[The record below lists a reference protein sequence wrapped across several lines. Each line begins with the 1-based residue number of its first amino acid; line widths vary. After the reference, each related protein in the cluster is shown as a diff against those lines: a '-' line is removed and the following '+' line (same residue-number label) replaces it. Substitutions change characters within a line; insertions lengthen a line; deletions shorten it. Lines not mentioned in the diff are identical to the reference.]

1 MSRSPDRGGLG
12 VELRQC
18 SRRYGE
24 RIALRRVSLSVG
36 PGERVVLLGANG
48 AGKSTLLRLVAGLAR
63 PTAGEVL
70 VGGTEAV
77 QAAPALRGRIG
88 YLAHR
93 PLAYRQLT
101 ARENLELLARLH
113 HRDPAA
119 ADAALAATGLADR
132 GGDRIEGFSRGMLQ
146 RLALA
151 RVPLLDPDLLLLDEP
166 TTGLDAEGVGILDG
180 IVATTAAT
188 VLCAT
193 HDEAFATRHGFRL
206 VRLAQGEVAA

>member
-1 MSRSPDRGGLG
+1 MSRSPDRAPLA

-24 RIALRRVSLSVG
+24 RIALRRVSLAIG

-63 PTAGEVL
+63 PSAGEVL
-70 VGGTEAV
+70 IAGTEA
-77 QAAPALRGRIG
+77 AKARAPLRGRIG

-93 PLAYRQLT
+93 PLTYRQLT

-113 HRDPAA
+113 GRDPAG
-119 ADAALAATGLADR
+119 ADAALAATGL
-132 GGDRIEGFSRGMLQ
+132 GDRADDRIDGFSRGMLQ
-146 RLALA
+146 KLALA
-151 RVPLLDPDLLLLDEP
+151 RIPLLDPGLLLLDEP
-166 TTGLDAEGVGILDG
+166 TTGLDADGVGILDG
-180 IVATTAAT
+180 IVAGTAAT
-188 VLCAT
+188 VLAAT
-193 HDEAFATRHGFRL
+193 HDEAFAARHGFRV